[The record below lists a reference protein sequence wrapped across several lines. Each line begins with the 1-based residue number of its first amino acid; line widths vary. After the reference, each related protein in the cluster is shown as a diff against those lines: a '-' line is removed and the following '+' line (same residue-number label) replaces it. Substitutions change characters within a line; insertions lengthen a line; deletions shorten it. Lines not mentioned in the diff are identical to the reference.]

1 MAKVSVSKAA
11 AQTKR
16 ALRSPKLKAAAKVIK
31 GSNQRSGTQRRA
43 KTGNKTTDRQGRRSG
58 ETRHKTPAERAK
70 TAAAKTKHAAYMK
83 KEAAKSKDSVGR
95 VKAKSVK
102 SDLKKLM
109 AHAKKGAP
117 KPVKAK
123 LTRKGIP
130 AELEKKIKTST
141 AKAKA
146 KGVKTP
152 TPKAPKGRFKLPKT
166 SKSSRMAKLRA
177 HLKSIT
183 SGKNR
188 HMMKQG
194 NK

>member
-102 SDLKKLM
+102 SDLNKLM
-109 AHAKKGAP
+109 THAKKGAP
-117 KPVKAK
+117 KPVKTK
-123 LTRKGIP
+123 LRSPTRK
-130 AELEKKIKTST
+130 KTT
-141 AKAKA
+141 
-146 KGVKTP
+146 
-152 TPKAPKGRFKLPKT
+152 
-166 SKSSRMAKLRA
+166 KSSRMAKLRA